1 MTKLATLLA
10 CVLVFSCTLAVA
22 QKRPAAQPRSSG
34 AKSGAS
40 CGPVTTKASGNGSR
54 QTTTANCGSG
64 SSNPSL
70 ALPTQGSTVG
80 RLLNQ
85 KLGKATPR
93 PGTPDFLPSSTSVS
107 GSQLP

>member
-1 MTKLATLLA
+1 MSKIATLLA
-10 CVLVFSCTLAVA
+10 CVLVFSCTLAMA
-22 QKRPAAQPRSSG
+22 EKRPAAQPRSAG
-34 AKSGAS
+34 AKSGGN
-40 CGPVTTKASGNGSR
+40 CGPMTTKASGNGSR

-70 ALPTQGSTVG
+70 SLPTQGSMAN

-93 PGTPDFLPSSTSVS
+93 PGTPDFLPSSTTVS

>member
-10 CVLVFSCTLAVA
+10 CVLVFSCTLAMA
-22 QKRPAAQPRSSG
+22 QKRTIPSHSSG
-34 AKSGAS
+34 ANSGAN

-64 SSNPSL
+64 SSNASL
-70 ALPTQGSTVG
+70 GLPTKGSTVG

-93 PGTPDFLPSSTSVS
+93 PGTPDFLPSSTTLS